1 MKKLIKRI
9 GNSKGITFSIE
20 ERKILDIDI
29 DDVVEVINVKE
40 DE

>member
-1 MKKLIKRI
+1 MKKLVKRI

-29 DDVVEVINVKE
+29 GDIVEVNKE